1 MLVKYAVMVKT
12 EIVVLFCYVS
22 LLKQSKRS
30 FRPLA
35 RSQAAIYFRR
45 RLIEGSSSYTY
56 IQTNKSTPPPS
67 PLPPSKKKKRKEKIR
82 LSDEFNV
89 IIVLT

>member
-1 MLVKYAVMVKT
+1 MFVKYAVMVKT

-35 RSQAAIYFRR
+35 RSQAAIYFRG
-45 RLIEGSSSYTY
+45 RLNKGSSSYTY
-56 IQTNKSTPPPS
+56 IQTNKSTPPP
-67 PLPPSKKKKRKEKIR
+67 PFPPQKKRKRR

>member
-1 MLVKYAVMVKT
+1 MFVKYAVMVKT

-45 RLIEGSSSYTY
+45 RLIKGSSSYTY
-56 IQTNKSTPPPS
+56 IQTNKSTPPPF
-67 PLPPSKKKKRKEKIR
+67 PPQKKKKRKRR

-89 IIVLT
+89 TIVLT

>member
-1 MLVKYAVMVKT
+1 MFVKYAVMVKT

-45 RLIEGSSSYTY
+45 RLIKGSSSYTY
-56 IQTNKSTPPPS
+56 IQTNKSTPPP
-67 PLPPSKKKKRKEKIR
+67 LPPSKKKEKEDWAT
-82 LSDEFNV
+82 S
-89 IIVLT
+89 LT

>member
-1 MLVKYAVMVKT
+1 MFVKYAVMVKT

-35 RSQAAIYFRR
+35 RSQAAIYFRG
-45 RLIEGSSSYTY
+45 RLNKGSSSYTY
-56 IQTNKSTPPPS
+56 IQTNKSTSP
-67 PLPPSKKKKRKEKIR
+67 PLPPSKKKKKKIER
-82 LSDEFNV
+82 RV
-89 IIVLT
+89 

>member
-1 MLVKYAVMVKT
+1 MFVKYAVMVKT

-35 RSQAAIYFRR
+35 RSQATIYFRR
-45 RLIEGSSSYTY
+45 RLIKGSSSYTY
-56 IQTNKSTPPPS
+56 IQTNKSTPP
-67 PLPPSKKKKRKEKIR
+67 LPPSKKKKEKRKRR

-89 IIVLT
+89 TIVLT

>member
-1 MLVKYAVMVKT
+1 MFVKYAVMVKT

-56 IQTNKSTPPPS
+56 IQTNKSTPPPF
-67 PLPPSKKKKRKEKIR
+67 PPQKKKKEKKKQDWAT
-82 LSDEFNV
+82 S
-89 IIVLT
+89 LT

>member
-1 MLVKYAVMVKT
+1 MFVKYAVMVKT

-56 IQTNKSTPPPS
+56 IQTNKSTPPP
-67 PLPPSKKKKRKEKIR
+67 LPPSKKKKEKKKQDWAT
-82 LSDEFNV
+82 S
-89 IIVLT
+89 LT

>member
-1 MLVKYAVMVKT
+1 MFVKYAVMVKT

-45 RLIEGSSSYTY
+45 RLNKGSSSYTY
-56 IQTNKSTPPPS
+56 IQTNKSTPPP
-67 PLPPSKKKKRKEKIR
+67 PLPPSKKKKKKIER
-82 LSDEFNV
+82 RV
-89 IIVLT
+89 

>member
-1 MLVKYAVMVKT
+1 MFVKDAVMVKT
-12 EIVVLFCYVS
+12 EIFVLFCYVS

-45 RLIEGSSSYTY
+45 RLIKGSFSYTY
-56 IQTNKSTPPPS
+56 IQTNKSTPPPF
-67 PLPPSKKKKRKEKIR
+67 PLKKKRKKRKRR

-89 IIVLT
+89 TIVLT

>member
-1 MLVKYAVMVKT
+1 MFVKYAVMVKT

-45 RLIEGSSSYTY
+45 CLIKGSSSYTY
-56 IQTNKSTPPPS
+56 IQTNKSTPPLS
-67 PLPPSKKKKRKEKIR
+67 PSKKKKEKEDWAT
-82 LSDEFNV
+82 S
-89 IIVLT
+89 LT

>member
-1 MLVKYAVMVKT
+1 MFVKYAVMVKT

-45 RLIEGSSSYTY
+45 RLIEGSSLYTY
-56 IQTNKSTPPPS
+56 IQTNKSTPP
-67 PLPPSKKKKRKEKIR
+67 LPPQKKKRKNKIER
-82 LSDEFNV
+82 RV
-89 IIVLT
+89 

>member
-1 MLVKYAVMVKT
+1 MFVKYAVMVKT

-45 RLIEGSSSYTY
+45 RLNKGSSSYTY
-56 IQTNKSTPPPS
+56 IQTNKSTPPPPPS
-67 PLPPSKKKKRKEKIR
+67 PLKKKKKKIER
-82 LSDEFNV
+82 RV
-89 IIVLT
+89 

>member
-1 MLVKYAVMVKT
+1 MFVKYAVMVKT

-56 IQTNKSTPPPS
+56 IQTNKSTPPP
-67 PLPPSKKKKRKEKIR
+67 LPPSKKKKRKEKTR

>member
-1 MLVKYAVMVKT
+1 MFVKYAVMVKT

-45 RLIEGSSSYTY
+45 RLIKGSSSYTY
-56 IQTNKSTPPPS
+56 IQTNKSTPP
-67 PLPPSKKKKRKEKIR
+67 LPPSKKKEKRKRR

-89 IIVLT
+89 TIVLT

>member
-1 MLVKYAVMVKT
+1 MFVKYAVMVKT

-35 RSQAAIYFRR
+35 RSQAAIYFRG
-45 RLIEGSSSYTY
+45 RLNKGSSSYTY
-56 IQTNKSTPPPS
+56 IQTNKSTSPPPS
-67 PLPPSKKKKRKEKIR
+67 PLKKKEKEDWAT
-82 LSDEFNV
+82 S
-89 IIVLT
+89 LT

>member
-1 MLVKYAVMVKT
+1 MFVKYAVMVKT

-45 RLIEGSSSYTY
+45 CLIKGSSSYTY
-56 IQTNKSTPPPS
+56 IQTNKSTPPP
-67 PLPPSKKKKRKEKIR
+67 PLPPSKKKKKKIER
-82 LSDEFNV
+82 RV
-89 IIVLT
+89 

>member
-1 MLVKYAVMVKT
+1 MFVKYAVMVKT

-35 RSQAAIYFRR
+35 RSQAAIYFRG
-45 RLIEGSSSYTY
+45 RLNKGSSSYTY

-67 PLPPSKKKKRKEKIR
+67 PLKKKEKE
-82 LSDEFNV
+82 D
-89 IIVLT
+89 

>member
-1 MLVKYAVMVKT
+1 MFVKYAVMLKT

-22 LLKQSKRS
+22 LLKKSKRS

-56 IQTNKSTPPPS
+56 IQTNKSTPP
-67 PLPPSKKKKRKEKIR
+67 LPPSKKKRNRKNKIER
-82 LSDEFNV
+82 RV
-89 IIVLT
+89 

>member
-1 MLVKYAVMVKT
+1 MFVKYAVMVKT

-45 RLIEGSSSYTY
+45 LIEGSSSYTY
-56 IQTNKSTPPPS
+56 IQTNKSTPPPPS
-67 PLPPSKKKKRKEKIR
+67 PLKKKEKEDWAT
-82 LSDEFNV
+82 S
-89 IIVLT
+89 LT

>member
-1 MLVKYAVMVKT
+1 MFVKYAVMVKT

-45 RLIEGSSSYTY
+45 RLIRGSSSYTY
-56 IQTNKSTPPPS
+56 IQTNKSTPPF
-67 PLPPSKKKKRKEKIR
+67 PPQKKLKKRKRR
-82 LSDEFNV
+82 LSDE
-89 IIVLT
+89 LT